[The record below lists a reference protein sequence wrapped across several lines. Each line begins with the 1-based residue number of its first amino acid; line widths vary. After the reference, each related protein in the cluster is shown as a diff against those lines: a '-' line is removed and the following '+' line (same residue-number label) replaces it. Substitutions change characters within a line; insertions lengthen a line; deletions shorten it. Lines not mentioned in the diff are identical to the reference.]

1 MLAAQTRS
9 GISFHTWETAQ
20 NLCTGSSSS
29 MDSKTSFPGQYLT
42 PFCTAS
48 PFTKC
53 TCPMRISDTLLAG
66 SKPPRGTLLVT
77 HHRLVSDQRIPNAG
91 HCLSN
96 AQVGVKL
103 VTVEPGK
110 KLGQKWSQLLSSL
123 GSYHIET
130 KSCSLK
136 WQQNSICWNIAHSLS
151 YCSWVHQS
159 QGQSRLT

>member
-1 MLAAQTRS
+1 MLRCRWLAANPPLR
-9 GISFHTWETAQ
+9 
-20 NLCTGSSSS
+20 
-29 MDSKTSFPGQYLT
+29 TS
-42 PFCTAS
+42 
-48 PFTKC
+48 
-53 TCPMRISDTLLAG
+53 LL
-66 SKPPRGTLLVT
+66 T
-77 HHRLVSDQRIPNAG
+77 HHWLVGDQGIPNAG

-136 WQQNSICWNIAHSLS
+136 LQQKSICWNNLHDHSVTAPGHTTVCGKTDQQFRLKPNQKDLNGTRIS
-151 YCSWVHQS
+151 SSSVLQYHSDIKHTITI
-159 QGQSRLT
+159 SRQHNTSKVPSL

>member
-1 MLAAQTRS
+1 MREECKTSVQAP
-9 GISFHTWETAQ
+9 
-20 NLCTGSSSS
+20 SSS
-29 MDSKTSFPGQYLT
+29 MDLNTSFPVQYLT
-42 PFCTAS
+42 SFCTAP

-53 TCPMRISDTLLAG
+53 ICAMRISSTLLAG
-66 SKPPRGTLLVT
+66 SKAPCCTLLVT
-77 HHRLVSDQRIPNAG
+77 HHRLVSDQCVPNAG

-103 VTVEPGK
+103 VTIEPGK

-136 WQQNSICWNIAHSLS
+136 KQQNSIC
-151 YCSWVHQS
+151 
-159 QGQSRLT
+159 